1 MNKIDIFEKSSNFV
15 KVASMVIVAL
25 LNIAVVVFSYGF
37 VAREA
42 QYVLT
47 FFNIVTFIFI
57 AHIFISNKKTN
68 AKTSWII
75 FLLIF
80 PVFGLFLYLI
90 FGRINFNKKIYTR
103 FSAAEKEGEK
113 YLVQDLDVLEGI
125 TDKDMLQQI
134 KLVNMD
140 SGYPVYKNTEVEY
153 YPLGENFFESLIIEL
168 EKAEK
173 FIFMQ
178 YFIVSDGNMHRKIM
192 EILKSK
198 AESGVEVFYSYDV
211 AGSLFTLPK
220 DFKEDCLSS
229 NIKIL
234 PFNDN
239 MGNPYTFIS
248 YRDHR
253 KITVIDGKVGFTG
266 GINIGDEYINQVE
279 RFGHWKDV
287 AVKLTGDAV
296 NSLSII
302 FLKTWAFDQKI
313 PLDFSKYIY
322 KNETIKNDT
331 YVMAFDDG
339 PVAKDVAENNYIR
352 MIASAK
358 DYVYICTPYLILS
371 QELISAIQLATI
383 SGVDVRILT
392 PHVPDKK
399 LIFKLTQSF
408 YGVLL
413 EKGAKIY
420 EYKPGFVHAKTV
432 VVDDKVA
439 FVGTINFDYRSLLW
453 NFECG
458 AWIYDK
464 KVANILKDDYLK
476 TLDISLEYTIE
487 KYKSKNIIQR
497 LSDALLQFVAPLM

>member
-1 MNKIDIFEKSSNFV
+1 MKKIDLFDKSSTAL
-15 KVASMVIVAL
+15 KVALMIIVAL
-25 LNIAVVVFSYGF
+25 LNIAFLYFSYSVIAEKAHIIIDLF
-37 VAREA
+37 
-42 QYVLT
+42 T
-47 FFNIVTFIFI
+47 IVTYIFI
-57 AHIFISNKKTN
+57 ATIFISNKKTN

-80 PVFGLFLYLI
+80 PVAGLFLYLI
-90 FGRINFNKKIYTR
+90 FGRIHFNKKIYKK
-103 FSAAEKEGEK
+103 FNDAEEQGKVH
-113 YLVQDLDVLEGI
+113 LVQNPEVLKDI
-125 TDKDMLQQI
+125 TDKDILQQI
-134 KLVNMD
+134 KVVNLD

-153 YPLGENFFESLIIEL
+153 YPLGDNFFESLLVEL

-178 YFIVSDGNMHRKIM
+178 YFIISEGNMHRKIM
-192 EILKSK
+192 DILKRK
-198 AESGVEVFYSYDV
+198 ANAGVEVFYSYDV
-211 AGSLFTLPK
+211 AGSLFTTPK
-220 DFKEDCLSS
+220 DFKEECAKN
-229 NIKIL
+229 NIKVL

-239 MGNPYTFIS
+239 PKNPYTFIS

-266 GINIGDEYINQVE
+266 GVNIGDEYINQVE
-279 RFGHWKDV
+279 RFGHWKDM

-296 NSLSII
+296 TSLSII
-302 FLKTWAFDQKI
+302 FLKTWVFDKEEH
-313 PLDFSKYIY
+313 LDFSKYIY

-339 PVAKDVAENNYIR
+339 PVAKDVAEKNYIR
-352 MIASAK
+352 MISSAK

-371 QELISAIQLATI
+371 QEIITAIHLACD

-408 YGVLL
+408 YGPLL
-413 EKGAKIY
+413 EKGAKVY
-420 EYKPGFVHAKTV
+420 EYTPGFVHGKTV

-464 KVANILKDDYLK
+464 TIPITMREDYLN
-476 TLDISLEYTIE
+476 TLKISQEYTLE
-487 KYKSKNIIQR
+487 QYRSKNLLQR
-497 LSDALLQFVAPLM
+497 LSDALLQFIAPLM